1 GPRRAGA
8 AHPPAPPPPLPSA
21 PELAELAT
29 RVLLDIAVNGGGPDA
44 GARVGA
50 ARALV
55 ERAEE
60 SVRRETEKTEERV
73 STMSDEEIRR
83 DVAALLTPDELRLAL
98 SEAEA
103 RTPGAW

>member
-1 GPRRAGA
+1 VPSVREL
-8 AHPPAPPPPLPSA
+8 PPLPSA

-73 STMSDEEIRR
+73 RTMSDEEIRR

>member
-1 GPRRAGA
+1 VPSVRELPPL
-8 AHPPAPPPPLPSA
+8 PPAP
-21 PELAELAT
+21 EMAELAK

-60 SVRRETEKTEERV
+60 SVRRETEESEERAR
-73 STMSDEEIRR
+73 TMSDEELREIIRR
-83 DVAALLTPDELRLAL
+83 KAAALLTPTDLRMALA
-98 SEAEA
+98 EAES
-103 RTPGAW
+103 RTAGAS